1 MQADD
6 VDPARFDHVVNNFAE
21 LGRFVRF
28 GDDAAESEILI
39 AAHRRVG
46 RVTAGNDRVH
56 GGIDLDQASQK
67 LEIKEIIRS
76 KLLAKVKLV
85 A

>member
-39 AAHRRVG
+39 TAHRRVG
-46 RVTAGNDRVH
+46 RVTAGNDPGRQTLRDVRRSERQKSLRNDWNFRVLH
-56 GGIDLDQASQK
+56 LRA
-67 LEIKEIIRS
+67 
-76 KLLAKVKLV
+76 
-85 A
+85 